1 MPSLPDGSIKAE
13 QVWKRF
19 RSDQTVPMF
28 YEQMKRLSG
37 SVRSR
42 DENRYRWV
50 LKDINLDIK
59 PGSTVA
65 LIGINGSG
73 KTTLLK
79 ILSQVTYQTAGRC
92 TVQGSIGALL
102 SVAAGLHPDL
112 SGRENVYLYGT
123 VLGMSRQRIR
133 ERFDEIVEFAELTN
147 AMNRQVKFYSAGML
161 VRLGFS
167 IAAFLEPDVLLVD
180 EVLAVG
186 DANFQ
191 QKCLQRISEVVRGGT
206 TLLYVSHDLASVE
219 AACDEAVWLADA
231 VVQASGPTRDVV
243 KLYRQAI
250 EQNAMVSTGNY
261 GEYKLLG
268 AEIAAADGGQIRTD
282 CDLEI
287 RLTLNAPRSAEGNFY
302 VGHFPRHRIS
312 HVHRSPP
319 RRLSRRR
326 LSDPMRL
333 EEPPLAKGWVL
344 GLDCHERS
352 PATPAVHTVEAC
364 DFLRCLWSRGDP
376 SSGGCH
382 GHDAHLRRG
391 RLANRLNR
399 KYQAHELIGRH
410 LLLRATVD
418 SPTQCRSAPQAE
430 GSLSSGR

>member
-1 MPSLPDGSIKAE
+1 M
-13 QVWKRF
+13 WKRF

-42 DENRYRWV
+42 GENRYRWV

-287 RLTLNAPRSAEGNFY
+287 RLTLNAPRSAEGNFDVGISQGTAFPMFIVHHHADCPAGDFQIRCVLKNLPLPKGGYSVWTAMNGVRPPRPCIPWKPVISFDAFGPEATRPPEGVMAMTPIY
-302 VGHFPRHRIS
+302 VGADW
-312 HVHRSPP
+312 
-319 RRLSRRR
+319 RL
-326 LSDPMRL
+326 D
-333 EEPPLAKGWVL
+333 
-344 GLDCHERS
+344 
-352 PATPAVHTVEAC
+352 
-364 DFLRCLWSRGDP
+364 
-376 SSGGCH
+376 
-382 GHDAHLRRG
+382 
-391 RLANRLNR
+391 
-399 KYQAHELIGRH
+399 
-410 LLLRATVD
+410 
-418 SPTQCRSAPQAE
+418 
-430 GSLSSGR
+430 

>member
-1 MPSLPDGSIKAE
+1 M
-13 QVWKRF
+13 WKRF

-28 YEQMKRLSG
+28 YEQMKRLTS

-206 TLLYVSHDLASVE
+206 TLIYVSHDLASVE
-219 AACDEAVWLADA
+219 ASCDEAVWLADA

-250 EQNAMVSTGNY
+250 EQNAMVSTA
-261 GEYKLLG
+261 KLRGVQALERG
-268 AEIAAADGGQIRTD
+268 DRGSRWRTD
-282 CDLEI
+282 PH
-287 RLTLNAPRSAEGNFY
+287 RLRS
-302 VGHFPRHRIS
+302 
-312 HVHRSPP
+312 
-319 RRLSRRR
+319 
-326 LSDPMRL
+326 
-333 EEPPLAKGWVL
+333 
-344 GLDCHERS
+344 
-352 PATPAVHTVEAC
+352 
-364 DFLRCLWSRGDP
+364 
-376 SSGGCH
+376 
-382 GHDAHLRRG
+382 
-391 RLANRLNR
+391 
-399 KYQAHELIGRH
+399 
-410 LLLRATVD
+410 
-418 SPTQCRSAPQAE
+418 
-430 GSLSSGR
+430 

>member
-1 MPSLPDGSIKAE
+1 LPSLPNGSIKVE
-13 QVWKRF
+13 NVWKRF
-19 RSDQTVPMF
+19 RADQTVPQF
-28 YEQMKRLSG
+28 YEQMKRLTS
-37 SVRSR
+37 SVKNR

-50 LKDINLDIK
+50 LKDVNLDIA

-112 SGRENVYLYGT
+112 TGRENVYLYGT

-133 ERFDEIVEFAELTN
+133 ERFDEIVEFAELSN
-147 AMNRQVKFYSAGML
+147 AINRQVKFYSAGML

-180 EVLAVG
+180 EILAVG

-191 QKCLQRISEVVRGGT
+191 QKCLQRISEIVRGGT
-206 TLLYVSHDLASVE
+206 TLIYVSHDLASVE
-219 AACDEAVWLADA
+219 ASCQEAVWLADA

-250 EQNAMVSTGNY
+250 EQNAMVTTGSY
-261 GEYKLLG
+261 GEYQLKS

-287 RLTLNAPRSAEGNFY
+287 RFTLNAPRSAEGYFY
-302 VGHFPRHRIS
+302 VGISQGTAFPMFI
-312 HVHRSPP
+312 VHHHADCPAGDFQIRCV
-319 RRLSRRR
+319 LKN
-326 LSDPMRL
+326 L
-333 EEPPLAKGWVL
+333 PLPKGRFSVWAAMC
-344 GLDCHERS
+344 GLQ
-352 PATPAVHTVEAC
+352 ATPYIPWKPVISFDAFGPEAARPPEGVMAMTPIYVGA
-364 DFLRCLWSRGDP
+364 DWR
-376 SSGGCH
+376 
-382 GHDAHLRRG
+382 
-391 RLANRLNR
+391 
-399 KYQAHELIGRH
+399 
-410 LLLRATVD
+410 VD
-418 SPTQCRSAPQAE
+418 
-430 GSLSSGR
+430 

>member
-1 MPSLPDGSIKAE
+1 M
-13 QVWKRF
+13 WKRF

-28 YEQMKRLSG
+28 YEQMKRLSS

-42 DENRYRWV
+42 GENRYRWV

-59 PGSTVA
+59 PGNTVA

-261 GEYKLLG
+261 GEYQLLG
-268 AEIAAADGGQIRTD
+268 AEIAAVDGGQIRTD
-282 CDLEI
+282 CDVEI
-287 RLTLNAPRSAEGNFY
+287 RLTINAPRAAEGNFY
-302 VGHFPRHRIS
+302 VGISQGTAFPMFI
-312 HVHRSPP
+312 VHHHADCPAGDFQIRCVLKNLPLPKGGYSVWTAMNGVRPP
-319 RRLSRRR
+319 RPCIPWKPVISFDAFGPEATR
-326 LSDPMRL
+326 
-333 EEPPLAKGWVL
+333 PPEGVMAM
-344 GLDCHERS
+344 
-352 PATPAVHTVEAC
+352 TPIYVGA
-364 DFLRCLWSRGDP
+364 DWRID
-376 SSGGCH
+376 
-382 GHDAHLRRG
+382 
-391 RLANRLNR
+391 
-399 KYQAHELIGRH
+399 
-410 LLLRATVD
+410 
-418 SPTQCRSAPQAE
+418 
-430 GSLSSGR
+430 